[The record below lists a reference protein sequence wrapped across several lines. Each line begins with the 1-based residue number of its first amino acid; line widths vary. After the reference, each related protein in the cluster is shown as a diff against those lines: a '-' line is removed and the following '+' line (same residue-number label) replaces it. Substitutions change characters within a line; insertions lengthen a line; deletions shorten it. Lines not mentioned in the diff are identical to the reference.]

1 MPKFAASMLDTPCS
15 TGFPPLCI
23 AAARND
29 FRAVDILLKAGAA
42 PNVRCESIVTGAKSA
57 VHFVVSVGGGAPGT
71 AVMCVCVSLTVVRK
85 FLRSSGLPTV
95 GTRCQWFQRHA
106 LGSRAGLLPVPS
118 IAYRRRGFYEI
129 DGQSHTALSPDDG
142 RSHAD
147 RCCKTIP
154 ADSSSGVHAEH
165 STQCQRSNC
174 KATNRPQPRVVRTD
188 NVRDET
194 KLR

>member
-1 MPKFAASMLDTPCS
+1 MCFALTRFSLEARASEVAAFEAAQHKLAKHLRRPMPKFAASMLDTPCS

-85 FLRSSGLPTV
+85 FLSALFWPAYG
-95 GTRCQWFQRHA
+95 RHA
-106 LGSRAGLLPVPS
+106 MSMVSAPCTGQPRGASASAFDCLSTPGLL
-118 IAYRRRGFYEI
+118 R
-129 DGQSHTALSPDDG
+129 
-142 RSHAD
+142 
-147 RCCKTIP
+147 
-154 ADSSSGVHAEH
+154 
-165 STQCQRSNC
+165 N
-174 KATNRPQPRVVRTD
+174 
-188 NVRDET
+188 
-194 KLR
+194 